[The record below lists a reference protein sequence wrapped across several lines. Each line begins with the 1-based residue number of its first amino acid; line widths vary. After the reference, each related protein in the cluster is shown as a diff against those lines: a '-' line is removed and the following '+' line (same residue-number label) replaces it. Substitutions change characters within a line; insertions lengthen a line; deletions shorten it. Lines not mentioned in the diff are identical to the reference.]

1 MKIAPEGR
9 ASILVLLALCF
20 GLSFFNMCFAGFF
33 GALSLFLLWFYRDP
47 ERETPNIEGAWVS
60 PADGKVVEVE
70 RAYHPFTGEAC
81 KVGIFMSPID
91 VHVNRCPYDGKVAFL
106 EYAPGKKWMAFE
118 PKASELNERF
128 YVGFD
133 TERGRAM
140 VVQIAG
146 FLARRISSTVNMG
159 ERLKRGDRIGMIKLG
174 SKVDLYLP
182 DGVKPVVQVGDKVKA
197 GISIVGEDSFEEEA

>member
-1 MKIAPEGR
+1 MKIASEGR
-9 ASILVLLALCF
+9 ASILVALALCLGFSFLNIYLAALF
-20 GLSFFNMCFAGFF
+20 GVVG
-33 GALSLFLLWFYRDP
+33 LFLLWFYRDP
-47 ERETPNIEGAWVS
+47 EREAPNIEGAWVS
-60 PADGKVVEVE
+60 PADGKVVEIE

-81 KVGIFMSPID
+81 KVGIFMSPLD
-91 VHVNRCPYDGKVAFL
+91 VHVNRCPYDGDVAFL

-128 YVGFD
+128 YVGLD
-133 TERGRAM
+133 TKRGRAM

-182 DGVKPVVQVGDKVKA
+182 DGVNPVVKVGDRVKA
-197 GISIVGEDSFEEEA
+197 GISIIGEDSFEEKA